1 MKDEG
6 ERRVP
11 GEEKEGKVKKN
22 KQLKQRV
29 TRAIVSAPSSEEPD
43 KYWKS
48 VWGRDSQA
56 KVLFVT

>member
-1 MKDEG
+1 M
-6 ERRVP
+6 
-11 GEEKEGKVKKN
+11 KKN